1 MVCAKTGGIFEVF
14 IQAASSSVSS
24 RKAVTP
30 SMRALLRDTSAWSG
44 WLLLGVSEP
53 ESVAAHSFRT
63 AIIGLILAAI
73 EGADAGR
80 TVSLCLMHDSPES
93 RVGDIPNVGRAYGP
107 DRPLEDRELGP
118 VRVAGWRKAGAQL
131 RPLLHSKMVVCC
143 VAHSWDNPIGVWTD
157 YLDPVSVWM
166 GSANW
171 TTASAYHLESGLWT
185 TDPAL
190 LEAAFDYITAVI
202 KISEPADS
210 QAVHPS
216 PELVQAEW
224 DDAAFAEV
232 LAEMELDRLAEGL
245 EING

>member
-1 MVCAKTGGIFEVF
+1 VLGCTYWLTSAEV
-14 IQAASSSVSS
+14 VD
-24 RKAVTP
+24 
-30 SMRALLRDTSAWSG
+30 ALLPDDHPLPVSCCVVVNKGKSNLQLARLQREGVGVPQGRIPGLVD
-44 WLLLGVSEP
+44 WLPP
-53 ESVAAHSFRT
+53 ERGRPTV
-63 AIIGLILAAI
+63 IG
-73 EGADAGR
+73 
-80 TVSLCLMHDSPES
+80 P
-93 RVGDIPNVGRAYGP
+93 Y
-107 DRPLEDRELGP
+107 RPLEDRELGR
-118 VRVAGWRKAGAQL
+118 VRVAGWRRAGEQL
-131 RPLLHSKMVVCC
+131 TPLLHSKMAVCC

-216 PELVQAEW
+216 PEPVQAEW